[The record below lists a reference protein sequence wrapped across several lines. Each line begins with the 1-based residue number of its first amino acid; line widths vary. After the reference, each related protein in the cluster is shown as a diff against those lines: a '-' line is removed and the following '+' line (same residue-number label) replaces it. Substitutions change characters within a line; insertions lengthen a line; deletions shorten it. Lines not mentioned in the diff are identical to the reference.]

1 MPIGPKRMP
10 FLDHL
15 EEFRKRLVI
24 VVITIAVSSTALYY
38 WSWDML
44 DIILKPIL
52 PYIGKLNVFGPFESF
67 TFRFKV
73 ALYGALVLTSP
84 ILIWQVLAFFLP
96 ALKPKERRYF
106 VPTFIAGVVLFI
118 AGNAFAYYVI
128 LDPAFKWMLGQV
140 AGGSVEVLPDASK
153 FLSGVTLLMLG
164 FGLAFELP
172 VVVFYLLLF
181 DFISYKKL
189 RASWRVVYVLLML
202 VAAIA
207 TPDWSPVTMG
217 ALFAALIALYE
228 GSLGLA
234 RLVLAKRIAQQK
246 AMGL

>member
-1 MPIGPKRMP
+1 MP
-10 FLDHL
+10 FLEHL
-15 EEFRKRLVI
+15 GEFRKRLVI
-24 VVITIAVSSTALYY
+24 VVITIAVSSTALYF
-38 WSWDML
+38 WAE
-44 DIILKPIL
+44 DILNIIFKPVR
-52 PYIGKLNVFGPFESF
+52 PYIGMPTVFSPFESF
-67 TFRFKV
+67 TFRFKL

-96 ALKPKERRYF
+96 ALRPKERRYF
-106 VPTFIAGVVLFI
+106 IPTFLAAVVLFI
-118 AGNAFAYYVI
+118 AGNAFAYFIV
-128 LDPAFKWMLGQV
+128 LGPAFEWIIEQAVGIV
-140 AGGSVEVLPDASK
+140 AVVPDASK
-153 FLSGVTLLMLG
+153 FLSGITMLMLG

-189 RASWRVVYVLLML
+189 RASWRVVYVVLML

-217 ALFAALIALYE
+217 ALFLALIGLYE
-228 GSLGLA
+228 ASLGLA
-234 RLVLAKRIAQQK
+234 RLMLAKRIAQQK